1 MAAEQYEQKIS
12 IVVFGTDRKGE
23 MFQEDT
29 ATIVV
34 AATWAKVR
42 LRHVMAPG
50 AEAIVFN
57 KENGNQAEFVVR
69 EAGSNEATLALR
81 DHSVDVWQL
90 DFGQATGAPE
100 EGTQQHIE
108 CGACHT
114 RECTRLSDEDINHL
128 LGAGKLKRYC
138 AGCMAE
144 TEWEEDSVVDA
155 RMLHGAHA
163 AAASQPDPGGDAP
176 PPVAES
182 AGIPGPAAA
191 PPAPGSA
198 LVSPA
203 MDAAPRAEPSVT
215 DQLLHAGHSAADRRS
230 SKRIS
235 LKTRARI
242 RRVASSE
249 VVAPINVSRGGIC
262 FQSRSSYEL
271 DEVVWVAMHYRDE
284 DKNPM
289 ETPSRVVRISRG
301 DGGQPP
307 SYGVSFEV

>member
-1 MAAEQYEQKIS
+1 MAAEQYEQKIP
-12 IVVFGTDRKGE
+12 IVVFGMDQKGE

-57 KENGNQAEFVVR
+57 KQNGNQAEFVVR
-69 EAGSNEATLALR
+69 EAGSGEATLALR
-81 DHSVDVWQL
+81 DHSVNVWQL
-90 DFGQATGAPE
+90 DFGQAIGAPE
-100 EGTQQHIE
+100 EGTEQHIE
-108 CGACHT
+108 CGLCHT
-114 RECTRLSDEDINHL
+114 RECVRLRDEDIDQL

-138 AGCMAE
+138 ARCMAE

-155 RMLHGAHA
+155 RMLHPARA
-163 AAASQPDPGGDAP
+163 AAAPEP
-176 PPVAES
+176 
-182 AGIPGPAAA
+182 IPGESGQPRPAAGE
-191 PPAPGSA
+191 PAPVPA
-198 LVSPA
+198 MASPA
-203 MDAAPRAEPSVT
+203 MDAAPRAEASVT
-215 DQLLHAGHSAADRRS
+215 DRLLHAGHPVADRRA

-271 DEVVWVAMHYRDE
+271 DEVVWVAMHYRE
-284 DKNPM
+284 GDKDPL
-289 ETPSRVVRISRG
+289 ETASRVVRVSRG
-301 DGGQPP
+301 DGSQPP
-307 SYGVSFEV
+307 NYGVCFEV